1 MSHFNQSVQSP
12 GPVTDPYTDPV
23 SYLAALGVEAELVE
37 VITPLTEAA

>member
-1 MSHFNQSVQSP
+1 MSYFNPSVQSP
-12 GPVTDPYTDPV
+12 EPVADPYSDPV

>member
-1 MSHFNQSVQSP
+1 MSCFNPSDQAP
-12 GPVTDPYTDPV
+12 EPVADPYFDPV